1 MIFNWQVNMNLYL
14 VDVNLPKYFRFFI
27 TDNFQFVSDV
37 NLQMNDSEIWNFALQ
52 NNQIILIKDVDFF
65 NRFLVSDVSPK
76 IIYFQLGNYSL
87 KQLHSYFNENWLKIE
102 LEINKNRMIIAKEN
116 HIECIN

>member
-1 MIFNWQVNMNLYL
+1 MINFYL
-14 VDVNLPKYFRFFI
+14 VDVNLPKYFNFFNKE
-27 TDNFQFVSDV
+27 NFQFVSDV
-37 NLQMNDSEIWNFALQ
+37 NLQMSDTEIWNFALK
-52 NNQIILIKDVDFF
+52 NNCIILTKDVDFF

-87 KQLHSYFNENWLKIE
+87 KQLFTYFNDNWNKIE
-102 LEINKNRMIIAKEN
+102 LEIDKNRMIIAKEN